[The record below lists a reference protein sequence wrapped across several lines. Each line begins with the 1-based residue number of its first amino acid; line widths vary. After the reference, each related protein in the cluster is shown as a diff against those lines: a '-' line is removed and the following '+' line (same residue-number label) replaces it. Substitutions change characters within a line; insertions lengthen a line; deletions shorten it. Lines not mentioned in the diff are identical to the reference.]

1 MVACNGGHLDIV
13 QYLVN
18 KRVDVNAKAN
28 VSYRLSA
35 YLIADNDL
43 FIHFFVVTYFK
54 NGLTPLFFA
63 CDVGTLDVVKYL
75 ISQGSDINAKDNVI
89 I

>member
-1 MVACNGGHLDIV
+1 MVAFIGGHLDIV

-18 KRVDVNAKAN
+18 ERVDVNAKAN
-28 VSYRLSA
+28 VSYHMSA
-35 YLIADNDL
+35 YLITDNDL
-43 FIHFFVVTYFK
+43 FIHFFVVIYFK

>member
-28 VSYRLSA
+28 VSYHTSA
-35 YLIADNDL
+35 YIFTDSNL
-43 FIHFFVVTYFK
+43 FINYFVVTYFK